1 MHTTPAG
8 KGSERQLARRPR
20 WLTHPAGLVCE
31 CTAVGPPPT
40 AVWAANGP
48 CAAQAGGQMGT
59 AGRSGVPRRPLR
71 RPGAPV
77 ACLAVAVAL
86 LMAAAYWCASQGAPP
101 RGRVPRCFRAGRTVV
116 GEGPRHAHGP
126 GFVRPPGCSCCGA
139 GPPQRT
145 AAWSW
150 PGPRDPDR
158 GAPAWP
164 GAVFRR
170 DRDSC
175 PLARRGGSDDR
186 RGGGHALVASPAAG
200 RGGGEWAGRVAV
212 AAGDAV
218 AAGSSAPGGAAG
230 AREAITVCY
239 TRRRTPWPPPG
250 RRAGPRTPRRNC

>member
-1 MHTTPAG
+1 
-8 KGSERQLARRPR
+8 
-20 WLTHPAGLVCE
+20 
-31 CTAVGPPPT
+31 
-40 AVWAANGP
+40 
-48 CAAQAGGQMGT
+48 MGT